1 MAKISIWPFLR
12 EQQAMV
18 PGSRRS
24 GGDQLPASTL
34 AGPDGWLLRPSLLL
48 PLPPLQVALA
58 AKSEGEHASQPN
70 TALGFQ
76 SEPAGNEV
84 TKLSWNQT
92 GFFITTSS
100 NREGRFL
107 EKGVLTLVAVYCLQ
121 SKTRTS

>member
-1 MAKISIWPFLR
+1 
-12 EQQAMV
+12 MV

-84 TKLSWNQT
+84 TELSWKSG
-92 GFFITTSS
+92 GFRYHHFIKSGGKVS
-100 NREGRFL
+100 R
-107 EKGVLTLVAVYCLQ
+107 KGGVDFSCRLLP
-121 SKTRTS
+121 SI

>member
-1 MAKISIWPFLR
+1 M
-12 EQQAMV
+12 
-18 PGSRRS
+18 
-24 GGDQLPASTL
+24 
-34 AGPDGWLLRPSLLL
+34 
-48 PLPPLQVALA
+48 A

-76 SEPAGNEV
+76 SEPVGNEV
-84 TKLSWNQT
+84 TKLSWNQR

-107 EKGVLTLVAVYCLQ
+107 EKGVLALVAVYCLQ